1 MEFSQLIN
9 KTFLSVERNG
19 DNVSFISNKGEMY
32 VLGAEDG
39 PPNDVNVFIESITGD
54 LNDLVG
60 KKLVKAEESSNKDN
74 SLNPQYTWT
83 FYKFATSKGYVDIRF
98 CGESNGYYCEKA
110 TLSDLG
116 IVDIS
121 HFNQPTKN
129 KRYNI

>member
-1 MEFSQLIN
+1 MEFSELIN

-19 DNVSFISNKGEMY
+19 DSISFISDKGEMY
-32 VLGAEDG
+32 CLAADDG
-39 PPNDVNVFIESITGD
+39 PPNDVNVFMESITGD

-60 KKLVKAEESSNKDN
+60 KKLLKAEESSNTDSN
-74 SLNPQYTWT
+74 LNPQYTWT
-83 FYKFATSKGYVDIRF
+83 FYKFATTKGYVDIRF

-110 TLSDLG
+110 TLSNLG

-121 HFNQPTKN
+121 YFTKPEKK